1 MKIEPAKT
9 HIFSITVDIPSS
21 EYNILREPR
30 NPVLFLAD
38 KRAVVENTEKIKKGK
53 YCKSS

>member
-9 HIFSITVDIPSS
+9 HNFSKTVDIPSS

-30 NPVLFLAD
+30 NPVLILAD
-38 KRAVVENTEKIKKGK
+38 KRAVVEATEKIKKEK
-53 YCKSS
+53 YSKSS